1 MPRQVDYDSRR
12 RQIVA
17 AAFAL
22 ISERGLEGVTMRDVA
37 ARAGVS
43 VGAVQRSF
51 PSKEE
56 MMVATVEDMNERV
69 SARVQGRIA
78 GSADPDSA
86 ATMLQHTLAGIMPHD
101 EPTLAES
108 RVWLAFAA
116 HAAVTPAL
124 AAVQRKQYEG
134 LAELVALLLRTAQ
147 AAGDVRSDIDTDQEA
162 GALIALTDGLNMQIL
177 MGRHTPDSALATLD
191 RRLAALRPAE

>member
-12 RQIVA
+12 RRIVA

-22 ISERGLEGVTMRDVA
+22 VSEEGLEGMTVRDVA

-43 VGAVQRSF
+43 VGAVQRCF

-56 MMVATVEDMNERV
+56 MMASVVEDMNARV

-78 GSADPDSA
+78 DSADPGSA
-86 ATMLQHTLAGIMPHD
+86 TTMLRHTLAGILPHD

-108 RVWLAFAA
+108 RAWLAFAA

-124 AAVQRKQYEG
+124 AAVQREQYDG

-147 AAGDVRSDIDTDQEA
+147 ASGDVRPGTDTDGEA
-162 GALIALTDGLNMQIL
+162 DALIALADGLGMQVL
-177 MGRHTPDSALATLD
+177 MGRRTPGEALATLD
-191 RRLAALRPAE
+191 RRLAALRTAR